1 MHKKVAFEVQIKGA
15 LQVAIELHLKMH
27 IVVHLLAQKSS
38 QSNSIKGEHEEAL
51 YVALEGAPKI
61 SLQEARKIA
70 KKCQEI
76 DAFDVS
82 VDDSLDDVIKCTPF
96 NLFTRPLYLI
106 QSRTNRIVDILKLDS
121 EADAQRCLQPFTE
134 KSLFMSIFFTKV
146 ADRKPEKRLHQ
157 RCFPVSL
164 PNITELFFAKHVW
177 VVIASAKYH
186 SFSLMNRP
194 PPQTQDVN

>member
-1 MHKKVAFEVQIKGA
+1 
-15 LQVAIELHLKMH
+15 MH
-27 IVVHLLAQKSS
+27 ILVHLLAQKCS
-38 QSNSIKGEHEEAL
+38 QSSSIKGEHEEPL

-61 SLQEARKIA
+61 SLQKARKIA

-76 DAFDVS
+76 DAFDVA
-82 VDDSLDDVIKCTPF
+82 VDDSLDDVIKCTPL

-106 QSRTNRIVDILKLDS
+106 QSRTNRIVDILKIDS
-121 EADAQRCLQPFTE
+121 ETDAHRCLQLFKE
-134 KSLFMSIFFTKV
+134 KGLLMSISFNKV

-164 PNITELFFAKHVW
+164 PNITELFFAKYVW
-177 VVIASAKYH
+177 VVNTSAKYH
-186 SFSLMNRP
+186 SFSLMHRP